1 MKKLMYILVVLLSI
15 LTFSISYT
23 NQNREDVS
31 ILGSFSNN
39 QVSKI
44 TDKKNY
50 RILIIDE
57 PKQNNQK
64 FLDELISLCQDNDCI
79 LATSQIINIDT
90 STHKEITYIYD
101 QNNLLLDYLNKN
113 YGYKI
118 NLNHLMMDILLL
130 I

>member
-39 QVSKI
+39 QISKI

-50 RILIIDE
+50 RILIVDE
-57 PKQNNQK
+57 PKQNNQQSVSYTHLDVYK
-64 FLDELISLCQDNDCI
+64 RQVQTEQVALLQKVFL
-79 LATSQIINIDT
+79 
-90 STHKEITYIYD
+90 TH
-101 QNNLLLDYLNKN
+101 
-113 YGYKI
+113 
-118 NLNHLMMDILLL
+118 
-130 I
+130 